1 MQPTRVAYLIYGV
14 GLGGGELLLVNHLK
28 HADREAF
35 DPLVVCSEEG
45 PLPDRLCSLS
55 VPVFTLPIHKEVNI
69 LGRLNVPTPS
79 TVLRLARLL
88 RRERVRLIHSYT
100 LETIDYAHAAAVLTG
115 CPLIHTSQDTWFGGS
130 FRRIQWWVMN
140 RVPSRIIVIS
150 EAVRRGLHVGT
161 DLAPA
166 RVVKIFL
173 GIDLARFAP
182 RDEGA
187 AVRAEFGL
195 QPDTPLIG
203 LVGRLCSVKGPDI
216 FLAAA
221 ALVARR
227 LPAARFLVV
236 GGAVLRH
243 DDYAEEVLRVIQ
255 RHGLQQHVML
265 TGFRDD
271 VPRLMAGMSVVVSAS
286 PKESCP
292 LVLMEAAACGR
303 PVVATR
309 SGGSE
314 EIVVDGET
322 GLLVPVGDPPAMAE
336 AIVTLVS
343 DMTRAAAMGRAA
355 RQRAE
360 ADFDITRMVR
370 QVEAEYRTVLAEY
383 GRETDKESS
392 RTKMSAIS

>member
-1 MQPTRVAYLIYGV
+1 MQPTRVAYLIYSV
-14 GLGGGELLLVNHLK
+14 GLGGGELLLVNHLA
-28 HADREAF
+28 HANREAF

-45 PLPDRLCSLS
+45 PLPDRLRSLS
-55 VPVFTLPIHKEVNI
+55 VPVFTLPIHKQANI

-100 LETIDYAHAAAVLTG
+100 LETIDYAHAVAVLTG
-115 CPLIHTSQDTWFGGS
+115 CPLIHTSQETWSGDTFN
-130 FRRIQWWVMN
+130 RIQWWVMN
-140 RVPSRIIVIS
+140 RVPARIIVIS
-150 EAVRRGLHVGT
+150 ETVRQSLHVGT

-166 RVVKIFL
+166 RVVRIFP
-173 GIDLARFAP
+173 GIDLCRFAP
-182 RDEGA
+182 RDERA
-187 AVRAEFGL
+187 AVRTEFGL
-195 QPDTPLIG
+195 QPDTSLIG
-203 LVGRLCSVKGPDI
+203 FVGRLSSVKGPEV

-221 ALVARR
+221 ALIARR

-243 DDYAEEVLRVIQ
+243 DDYGEEVSRVIQ
-255 RHGLQQHVML
+255 EHGLQQHVIL

-271 VPRLMAGMSVVVSAS
+271 VPRLISALDVLVSSS
-286 PKESCP
+286 PQESCG

-322 GLLVPVGDPPAMAE
+322 GLLVPVGDPPAMAG
-336 AIVTLVS
+336 AIVTLLS
-343 DMTRAAAMGRAA
+343 DPTRAEALGQAA

-360 ADFDITRMVR
+360 NRFDLRRMVG
-370 QVEAEYRTVLAEY
+370 QVEMEYRTVLAEHA
-383 GRETDKESS
+383 GRIGEGNF
-392 RTKMSAIS
+392 RARMGIIS